1 MNWGTKV
8 SNLMIVGV
16 DDETWQHKTSCEYSK
31 YDGLQ
36 LAIHF
41 NETNKINVFD
51 AQYTP
56 FLITK
61 MDM

>member
-1 MNWGTKV
+1 MRV
-8 SNLMIVGV
+8 VV
-16 DDETWQHKTSCEYSK
+16 DDETWQYKTSCEYSK

-41 NETNKINVFD
+41 NETNKINVFN

-56 FLITK
+56 LLITK
-61 MDM
+61 TNM